1 MRPTSPDSASKANA
15 LLDSVVNS
23 IQAPRTK
30 TSSTPVELKT
40 DTDVVAS
47 SATESEPSS
56 ATRRKNALAQVLF
69 GASDSERSLT
79 TPSPPPTEEPTTGSA
94 VPHAERPPLIETSS
108 SSRSLRETL
117 SPSSPSVNDV
127 FTSSSSATEPLD
139 KRQELV
145 KEVRRRTEAA
155 MADLNKI
162 PSNPKV
168 NDSSQRKRIEVGQ
181 ISGPKLVSASTSVD
195 TIPVRSPSAASGQLS
210 QAQNQ
215 STNSSKLGTRFKK
228 FRGSLRAKPTLPGSD
243 GFALHSADPSSAN
256 DDRSLAGTPDRPPPF
271 SATEPARSK
280 VAIVAPPASAGAT
293 GPGLKSLV
301 SRFLK
306 PRSGDAPE
314 PDRRKQ
320 LPSSSPSS
328 ATTSFSQQQS
338 ERHRETGVFRQTVR
352 SAPPDNKSFRPHTPV
367 SPESASPVS
376 PPPSATSMPSS
387 VPEASAAGAVDE
399 TALKQFIDAANNLG
413 LDQDALTEFLARS
426 PSIGSR
432 LTAQSSKHMSTLP
445 GDRSAQGKSDPP
457 LSEPTPLLAAGSSAR
472 RNLGQSP
479 QRPSG
484 EVIAKAPIRRPLAR
498 NATTAADS
506 TNSTI
511 LRRTLIFP
519 SEAKQSMSDSGTG
532 LRKSSSTRRRRSAS
546 AASVHSNPSL
556 HDRAPTPPPPK
567 SPISRRFSTDKSPP
581 VPHIPGSFLT
591 PTEAVNASQ
600 SASAIPLE
608 KSNSAYDSLRVTLAI
623 TSASNLLTLFSS

>member
-1 MRPTSPDSASKANA
+1 
-15 LLDSVVNS
+15 
-23 IQAPRTK
+23 
-30 TSSTPVELKT
+30 
-40 DTDVVAS
+40 
-47 SATESEPSS
+47 
-56 ATRRKNALAQVLF
+56 
-69 GASDSERSLT
+69 
-79 TPSPPPTEEPTTGSA
+79 
-94 VPHAERPPLIETSS
+94 
-108 SSRSLRETL
+108 
-117 SPSSPSVNDV
+117 
-127 FTSSSSATEPLD
+127 
-139 KRQELV
+139 
-145 KEVRRRTEAA
+145 

-210 QAQNQ
+210 QVQNQ
-215 STNSSKLGTRFKK
+215 STNSSKLGSRFKK

-243 GFALHSADPSSAN
+243 GFAQYSADPSSGN
-256 DDRSLAGTPDRPPPF
+256 GDRSLAGTPDRPPPF
-271 SATEPARSK
+271 SATEPTRSK
-280 VAIVAPPASAGAT
+280 VTVVTPPASAGAT

-306 PRSGDAPE
+306 PRSGDTPE

-320 LPSSSPSS
+320 LPYSYSSS
-328 ATTSFSQQQS
+328 TTMSFSEQQS
-338 ERHRETGVFRQTVR
+338 EQHPETGAFRQTVR

-367 SPESASPVS
+367 SPEPAT
-376 PPPSATSMPSS
+376 PPLSATSIPSS
-387 VPEASAAGAVDE
+387 FPEASAARAVDE
-399 TALKQFIDAANNLG
+399 TALKQFIDAANSLG
-413 LDQDALTEFLARS
+413 LDQDSLTEFLARS

-432 LTAQSSKHMSTLP
+432 LTAQSSKHMSTLS

-457 LSEPTPLLAAGSSAR
+457 LSEPMPLLAAGSSAR

-498 NATTAADS
+498 NTTAADS

-511 LRRTLIFP
+511 VRRTLIFP

-546 AASVHSNPSL
+546 AASTHSNRSL
-556 HDRAPTPPPPK
+556 HDRAPTPPPSK
-567 SPISRRFSTDKSPP
+567 SPTTRRFSTDKSPP
-581 VPHIPGSFLT
+581 VPHIPGSLLI

-600 SASAIPLE
+600 SASAVPLE
-608 KSNSAYDSLRVTLAI
+608 KSNSAYDSL
-623 TSASNLLTLFSS
+623 

>member
-1 MRPTSPDSASKANA
+1 M
-15 LLDSVVNS
+15 VNS
-23 IQAPRTK
+23 IQTPRTK
-30 TSSTPVELKT
+30 TSSTPIELKT
-40 DTDVVAS
+40 DADIIAS

-69 GASDSERSLT
+69 GASDSERSPT
-79 TPSPPPTEEPTTGSA
+79 TPSPPPTEEHTTVST

-127 FTSSSSATEPLD
+127 FTSSSATEPLD

-145 KEVRRRTEAA
+145 KEVQRRTEAA

-210 QAQNQ
+210 PAQNQ
-215 STNSSKLGTRFKK
+215 STNSSKLGTRFKR
-228 FRGSLRAKPTLPGSD
+228 FRGSLRAKPTLPGGD
-243 GFALHSADPSSAN
+243 GFALHSADLSSAN
-256 DDRSLAGTPDRPPPF
+256 DDRSSAGTPDRPPPF

-280 VAIVAPPASAGAT
+280 VALVAPPASAGAT

-306 PRSGDAPE
+306 PRSGDTPE

-320 LPSSSPSS
+320 LPSSSASL

-338 ERHRETGVFRQTVR
+338 ERHHETGVFRQTVR
-352 SAPPDNKSFRPHTPV
+352 SAPPDNKSFRPHTPM
-367 SPESASPVS
+367 SPEPASPVS

-387 VPEASAAGAVDE
+387 APEASAARAVDE

-432 LTAQSSKHMSTLP
+432 LTSQSSKHMSTLP

-457 LSEPTPLLAAGSSAR
+457 LSEPTPLLAAGASTH

-498 NATTAADS
+498 NATAADS

-511 LRRTLIFP
+511 VRRTLIFP
-519 SEAKQSMSDSGTG
+519 SEAKQPMSDSGTG
-532 LRKSSSTRRRRSAS
+532 LRKSSSVRRRRSAS

-600 SASAIPLE
+600 SVSAMPIE
-608 KSNSAYDSLRVTLAI
+608 KSNSAYDSL
-623 TSASNLLTLFSS
+623 